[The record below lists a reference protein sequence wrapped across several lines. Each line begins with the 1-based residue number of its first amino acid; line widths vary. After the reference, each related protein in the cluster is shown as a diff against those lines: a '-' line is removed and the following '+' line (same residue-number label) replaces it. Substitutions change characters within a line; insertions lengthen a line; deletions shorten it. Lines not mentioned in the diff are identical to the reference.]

1 MTIMPKIS
9 LGTYLAHGQQLEK
22 AVEYALKCGYRGFDT
37 AKFYENE
44 RDLGM
49 ALKKHL
55 PRFGLKSEDIFLTT
69 KIFPYSKNTQ
79 KCLIADIEKSMQFLN
94 RRYLDL
100 VLIHYPRPFDND
112 NSDLKNIASRRELWN
127 ELETLKQ
134 VGLISSIGVSNYE
147 IRHIE
152 EMSKYSDEKPAVNQI
167 EYHPHFQ
174 RKNLKNHCDKNGI
187 IFQAFSP
194 LGRQSKQLLEDEN
207 IAKIARNHNITNA
220 QVILSWALQSGAY
233 IVPKSVTEKRIE
245 ENFKIS
251 KLSLHEMNEINAL
264 DRECPY
270 TEDNGWLCV

>member
-49 ALKKHL
+49 ALK
-55 PRFGLKSEDIFLTT
+55 
-69 KIFPYSKNTQ
+69 
-79 KCLIADIEKSMQFLN
+79 
-94 RRYLDL
+94 
-100 VLIHYPRPFDND
+100 
-112 NSDLKNIASRRELWN
+112 
-127 ELETLKQ
+127 
-134 VGLISSIGVSNYE
+134 
-147 IRHIE
+147 
-152 EMSKYSDEKPAVNQI
+152 
-167 EYHPHFQ
+167 
-174 RKNLKNHCDKNGI
+174 
-187 IFQAFSP
+187 
-194 LGRQSKQLLEDEN
+194 
-207 IAKIARNHNITNA
+207 